1 VSRSAPRDNPLVS
14 EARQFS
20 LLSQRRF
27 APFFATQFLGACND
41 HVLRNGLVL
50 LVMSQGVRAAGLE
63 PAAAA
68 NLAGGLFILP
78 FFLFSAM
85 GGQLA
90 AKYEKSL
97 LIRRLKLLEL
107 AFMLLAASTLLAGS
121 YEVLLLVLF
130 LMGIQSALFG
140 PVRYAYLPQHLASEE
155 LIGGNALVESG
166 TWLAI
171 LLGLLVG
178 GLAATGSG
186 NAALLASCLVG
197 VAALGYFS
205 SRGIPLTRAVA
216 PDLKLSWNVWRETW
230 RSAAFARR
238 ERSVFLSVLGIS
250 WFWFFGAALSLQI
263 PAFAFGTLNGG
274 EQVTTVMLAAFAV
287 GIGAGSVLCEKMS
300 GRRIELG
307 LVPFGSIGLSVFA
320 VDLYFAHPAASA
332 QSAAGI
338 GEFLAQPGSFR
349 VLLDL
354 TLLGVFGAVYSVPL
368 YALIQERAERLHLSR
383 IVAANN
389 ILNALFMVCA
399 AVLAMIL
406 FRFGVSVPQWF
417 LVLALLNGL
426 VAVYIYTLLPEFL
439 IRFLAWILVNTLY
452 RIRASGLAHVPK
464 EGPAVL
470 VCNHVSFAD
479 ALIIGGTIH
488 RPARFVMHHRI
499 FEIPILKM
507 LFSSAK
513 AIPIA
518 SAKENESLLDDAF
531 DQIDA
536 ELASG
541 NLVCIF
547 PEGAITTD
555 GRIHRFRPGIEAI
568 IERRPVPVIP
578 IALCGMWGSW
588 FSRMKGG
595 GVRRIPGRLFARITL
610 RIGSAVPPAEV
621 SAAGLESIV
630 RALRGGER

>member
-1 VSRSAPRDNPLVS
+1 VS

-27 APFFATQFLGACND
+27 APFFATQFLGALND
-41 HVLRNGLVL
+41 NLLRNGLVI
-50 LVMSQGVRAAGLE
+50 LVVSQGVRMAGLE
-63 PAAAA
+63 PAAVGH
-68 NLAGGLFILP
+68 LAGALFILP
-78 FFLFSAM
+78 YFLFSATA
-85 GGQLA
+85 GQLA
-90 AKYEKSL
+90 DKYEKSL
-97 LIRRLKLLEL
+97 LIRRLKLLEVAL
-107 AFMLLAASTLLAGS
+107 MLLAGS
-121 YEVLLLVLF
+121 ALLTGSYGALLLVLF
-130 LMGIQSALFG
+130 LMGVQSALFG
-140 PVRYAYLPQHLASEE
+140 PVKYAYLPHHLASVE
-155 LIGGNALVESG
+155 LVGGNALVESG
-166 TWLAI
+166 IWLAI
-171 LLGLLVG
+171 LLGLLAG
-178 GLAATGSG
+178 WLAAAGG

-197 VAALGYFS
+197 VAALGYFC
-205 SRGIPLTRAVA
+205 SRAIPLTRAVA
-216 PDLKLSWNVWRETW
+216 PDLELGWNVWRESW
-230 RSAAFARR
+230 RSVALARR
-238 ERSVFLSVLGIS
+238 ERSVFLSILGIS

-263 PAFAFGTLNGG
+263 PAFASGTLNGG
-274 EQVTTVMLAAFAV
+274 EQVTALLLTAFAV
-287 GIGAGSVLCEKMS
+287 GIGTGSLLCEKMS

-320 VDLYFAHPAASA
+320 IDLYFADPAASA
-332 QSAAGI
+332 RAAAGI
-338 GEFLAQPGSFR
+338 GEFLARPDSVR

-354 TLLGVFGAVYSVPL
+354 ALLGAFGAVYSVPL
-368 YALIQERAERLHLSR
+368 YALIQERADRRHLSR
-383 IVAANN
+383 IVAASN
-389 ILNALFMVCA
+389 ILNALFIVGA
-399 AVLAMIL
+399 AALTTLL

-426 VAVYIYTLLPEFL
+426 VALYIYTLLPEFL

-452 RIRASGLAHVPK
+452 RIRASGLEHVPK

-470 VCNHVSFAD
+470 VCNHVSYAD

-488 RPARFVMHHRI
+488 RPARFVMHYRI

-518 SAKENESLLDDAF
+518 SARENEALLDDAF

-555 GRIHRFRPGIEAI
+555 GRIHRFRPGIESI
-568 IERRPVPVIP
+568 VERRPVPVIP

-621 SAAGLESIV
+621 SAAGLESMV
-630 RALRGGER
+630 RALRGDER